1 MHTGTNCR
9 RNCRDRADSSC
20 TSGWIAGETGEI
32 EPIPHARR
40 DELQEKLRHWQMPI
54 VTRISEGEVL
64 FDLRTLTN
72 GNLVL
77 LRMALIDIL
86 SIGN

>member
-1 MHTGTNCR
+1 MLDLKTWCVWVKPQTM
-9 RNCRDRADSSC
+9 SV
-20 TSGWIAGETGEI
+20 
-32 EPIPHARR
+32 

-72 GNLVL
+72 GDLVL